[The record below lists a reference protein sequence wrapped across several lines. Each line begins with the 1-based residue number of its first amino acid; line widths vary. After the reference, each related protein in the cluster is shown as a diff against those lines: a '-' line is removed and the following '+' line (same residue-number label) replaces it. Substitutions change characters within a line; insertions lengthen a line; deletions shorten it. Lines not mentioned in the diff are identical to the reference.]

1 MCRYGRVVCV
11 ESRDCARASRRCH
24 KAYGWS
30 IDRPA
35 LGPRSRRGTAG
46 CLVGSACIRE
56 RMIDREAHRAETH
69 CKFDGCRELLLAA
82 CSTAEVEPGPITS
95 FDDIAGTIYERQGP
109 GNKINILFFEDG
121 TWHTINSSNR
131 ALVVDR
137 PTGVIETRFEGT
149 TVFLHE
155 VEGAFCGDDPDAI
168 YEIDVLENGNLQFV
182 AIEDPCGL
190 RSGIFSA
197 EWEPVP

>member
-1 MCRYGRVVCV
+1 MQKPI
-11 ESRDCARASRRCH
+11 ASLM
-24 KAYGWS
+24 A
-30 IDRPA
+30 
-35 LGPRSRRGTAG
+35 
-46 CLVGSACIRE
+46 VGL
-56 RMIDREAHRAETH
+56 
-69 CKFDGCRELLLAA
+69 LLLAA

-109 GNKINILFFEDG
+109 GNKIDILFFEDG
-121 TWHTINSSNR
+121 TWHTINSSSR
-131 ALVVDR
+131 DLVVDR